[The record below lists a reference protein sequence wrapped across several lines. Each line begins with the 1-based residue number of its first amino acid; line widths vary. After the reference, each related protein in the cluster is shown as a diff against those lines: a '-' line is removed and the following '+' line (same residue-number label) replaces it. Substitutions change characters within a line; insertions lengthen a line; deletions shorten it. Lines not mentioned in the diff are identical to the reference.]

1 MGRIRMNNRKSLVL
15 LCAVLLCA
23 TIGCGDKKEAE
34 VKVAEAKVAE
44 ATDSVDVIAVEP
56 KEDVITVETVEEG
69 TDAEH
74 AVSDVTEATEEQ
86 PAADVT
92 KTITEQ
98 QALDAIMKYCYSENP
113 DLESIVEEGEYPVYW
128 DASGSS
134 ESEMVIVFRSYT
146 GAIVRYY
153 IDRSTGDTYVT
164 EFVPGITDDEERT
177 DEVFN
182 VKDYM

>member
-15 LCAVLLCA
+15 VCAVLLCA
-23 TIGCGDKKEAE
+23 TIGCGGKE
-34 VKVAEAKVAE
+34 EAKVNVAKVE
-44 ATDSVDVIAVEP
+44 EVEVSDSADVIVVEV
-56 KEDVITVETVEEG
+56 KEET
-69 TDAEH
+69 T
-74 AVSDVTEATEEQ
+74 S
-86 PAADVT
+86 
-92 KTITEQ
+92 ITEQ

-128 DASGSS
+128 DASESS
-134 ESEMVIVFRSYT
+134 ESEIVIVFRSYT
-146 GAIVRYY
+146 GAIIRYY
-153 IDRSTGDTYVT
+153 VDRSTGDTYVT